1 MHFLGYRGFHA
12 LFATFGTAALLTADV
27 AVYGLIDD
35 SGHHLGQYWLRG
47 GIYRALVACFYHC
60 LAHSVRA
67 YVVWRTALAAAG
79 GAVGQQAVTGCSA
92 ARLMGY
98 TV

>member
-1 MHFLGYRGFHA
+1 M
-12 LFATFGTAALLTADV
+12 LFSPRLAPLLFSLLMSLYMV
-27 AVYGLIDD
+27 IIDD